1 MDNNSLLMGLRY
13 DRDWS
18 SSDGEIQAYARLQ
31 TKLDSGQLF
40 AEINATKQ
48 GLEAMAGLE
57 FSW

>member
-13 DRDWS
+13 DRNWS
-18 SSDGEIQAYARLQ
+18 SPDGEIQAYAKLQ
-31 TKLDSGQLF
+31 TKFDSGQLF

-57 FSW
+57 FNW